1 MSDMEA
7 ALPEIPEELTAE
19 WLSGALGWPIRA
31 VERQILGRGLGFL
44 GDIVRLRLMSDSPDT
59 PASVIAKIPKKAN
72 RATGEMLGVYERE
85 ILFFRDLAPQVP
97 ARTPQIYFSHFDRDA
112 GSEKQKP
119 ILGFLDR
126 MPGFLFPAIASMGA
140 KVAAGKNRKYL
151 LIMED
156 LGSLEMGDQLAGAS
170 LERCAQVLADIAGT
184 HRLFWKDSQ
193 LEEKFWLLPM
203 DLDARMRHRM
213 FKATLPAYRAAA
225 TQELQPYLDWLEV
238 HGAKLMTAFMRE
250 APPTLVHGDLRLDN
264 VCLDGERCAYLDWQ
278 LTRVGPAAYDV
289 AYFLGGAMAPETTV
303 STERELVREYHRT
316 LAVEDYSFERFWRD
330 YERALVLTAIAL
342 SPTEDVQIDQGR
354 GQEMMRRWIERLS
367 ARLQHVE
374 IDTLLAR

>member
-1 MSDMEA
+1 MEP

-19 WLSGALGWPIRA
+19 WLRAALGWPIRA

-44 GDIVRLRLMSDSPDT
+44 GDIVRLRLTSDSAEA
-59 PASVIAKIPKKAN
+59 PASVIAKLPKKAN

-85 ILFFRDLAPQVP
+85 ILFFRDLAPRVP

-112 GSEKQKP
+112 GSEQQKP

-126 MPGFLFPAIASMGA
+126 MPGFLFPAIASLGA

-156 LGSLEMGDQLAGAS
+156 LGSFQMGDQLAGAS
-170 LERCAQVLADIAGT
+170 LEQCARVLAQIAGT
-184 HRLFWKDSQ
+184 HRSFWKDSQ
-193 LEEKFWLLPM
+193 LQEKFWLLPM

-213 FKATLPAYRAAA
+213 FKATLPAYRSTA
-225 TQELQPYLDWLEV
+225 TEELQPTLDWLER
-238 HGAKLMTAFMRE
+238 HGAKLMTAFTRE

-278 LTRVGPAAYDV
+278 QTRVGPAAYDV
-289 AYFLGGAMAPETTV
+289 AYFLGGAMAAETTV
-303 STERELVREYHRT
+303 NTERELVREYHRA
-316 LAVEDYSFERFWRD
+316 LDVADYSFERFWRD
-330 YERALVLTAIAL
+330 YERALVLTALAL

-354 GQEMMRRWIERLS
+354 GQEMMRRWLERLS
-367 ARLQHVE
+367 ARLRHVE
-374 IDTLLAR
+374 TGTLLAR